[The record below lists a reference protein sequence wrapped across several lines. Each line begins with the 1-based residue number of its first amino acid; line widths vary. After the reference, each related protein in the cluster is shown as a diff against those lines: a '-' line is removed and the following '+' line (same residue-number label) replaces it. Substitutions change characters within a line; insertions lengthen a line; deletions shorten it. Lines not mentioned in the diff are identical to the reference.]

1 MSESNGSKSTGSSS
15 KRTITIAVIL
25 AVVIIISGSVAYI
38 ELGRKSTDHKNT
50 APSPT
55 TPSASM
61 SVSEIAPGTNQA
73 TYTISITSV
82 SGNIS
87 LSDVELIISNNTV
100 TATSSPL
107 DANSTITLGTTTY
120 TLSVSGGS
128 YLSYNTMIT
137 LTWSS
142 TTSASGAGT
151 GSSLT
156 SLILEDTIT
165 GGMISTATNL

>member
-1 MSESNGSKSTGSSS
+1 MSESNGSRSTGGSS

-25 AVVIIISGSVAYI
+25 AVVIIISGSVAYL